1 MNNNTNLSEEFK
13 IDLFDDSYFFFDT
26 KMKENFV
33 SKGIIYFEN
42 LFQVKHQCWQHGC
55 FLGLCISW
63 HSGCYHLASL
73 RYRNFS

>member
-42 LFQVKHQCWQHGC
+42 SFQV
-55 FLGLCISW
+55 
-63 HSGCYHLASL
+63 
-73 RYRNFS
+73 